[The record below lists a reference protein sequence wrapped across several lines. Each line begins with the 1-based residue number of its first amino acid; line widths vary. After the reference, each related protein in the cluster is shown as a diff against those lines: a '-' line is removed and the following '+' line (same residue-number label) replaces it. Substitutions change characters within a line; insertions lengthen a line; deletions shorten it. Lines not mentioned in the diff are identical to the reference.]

1 MIRIKYVCFLVL
13 LALYFL
19 KAQTFPLFQARIDW
33 AVEDHP
39 SSVYSADLDGD
50 GDVDLA
56 VANVGSGNVSM
67 LMNLTIVDFIS
78 ESVVK
83 ALPDVFALHQNSP
96 NPFKDRTKIKFAIPK
111 RCHVTLRLYDVS
123 GKYVRTLINGELNPG
138 YYTVIWDGRD
148 DLNRRV
154 SRGVYFMV
162 LEAEDVKKTLKL
174 LYME

>member
-1 MIRIKYVCFLVL
+1 MAVANEGSYNVSVL
-13 LALYFL
+13 LNNGDG
-19 KAQTFPLFQARIDW
+19 TFAS
-33 AVEDHP
+33 AVNYGVEHLP
-39 SSVYSADLDGD
+39 YSVYGADLDGD

-56 VANVGSGNVSM
+56 VANRESDNVSI
-67 LMNLTIVDFIS
+67 LMSLSIENVVS
-78 ESVVK
+78 ESIVNV
-83 ALPDVFALHQNSP
+83 LPDIFALYQNSP
-96 NPFKDRTKIKFAIPK
+96 NPFKDHTRVKFAIPK
-111 RCHVTLRLYDVS
+111 RCHVTLKLYDVS

>member
-19 KAQTFPLFQARIDW
+19 KAQTFPLFQAGIDW
-33 AVEDHP
+33 AVGSYP
-39 SSVYSADLDGD
+39 QLVCGADLDGD
-50 GDVDLA
+50 GDVNLA
-56 VANVGSGNVSM
+56 VANEDGNVSI